1 MLEDMIVSFIENR
14 KKIFGAVAGFIIAVL
29 LVEYGLIS
37 TIFILLVTYL
47 GYRIGDSTV
56 IKKIKKKIIE
66 RLQD

>member
-47 GYRIGDSTV
+47 G
-56 IKKIKKKIIE
+56 
-66 RLQD
+66 